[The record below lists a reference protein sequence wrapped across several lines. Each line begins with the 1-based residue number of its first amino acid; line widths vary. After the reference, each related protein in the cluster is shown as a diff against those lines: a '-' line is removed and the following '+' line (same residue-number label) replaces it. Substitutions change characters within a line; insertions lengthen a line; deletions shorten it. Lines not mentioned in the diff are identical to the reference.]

1 MFQNIKDDIRRVPG
15 HWLRV
20 LLTNRGVHA
29 LICYRISHFLWKHKI
44 PLIPLIL
51 TRIIQILYGI
61 DIDWRSKIS
70 GGCLIVHGVGL
81 VIGNGVVIGKNAKI
95 YHGVTLGIKDNGRQ
109 DDGFPIVGQNVLIG
123 SGAKILGN
131 VKIGDNVKIGANS
144 VVLHDVPDNCT
155 VMGIPANV
163 IKK

>member
-95 YHGVTLGIKDNGRQ
+95 YHGVTCCRSRNL
-109 DDGFPIVGQNVLIG
+109 
-123 SGAKILGN
+123 
-131 VKIGDNVKIGANS
+131 
-144 VVLHDVPDNCT
+144 T
-155 VMGIPANV
+155 VEQPPTMT
-163 IKK
+163 